1 MATQINKS
9 QLFKMAHTM
18 LRKAEASNFSE
29 ALRKAWKVMKLHAR
43 MLAGKVEF
51 SYRKMDGGI
60 RKAVGTLF
68 NINYTPKTPA
78 DGKPRKERPVD
89 VICYFDI
96 EKNAFRSF
104 CAANLI

>member
-1 MATQINKS
+1 MANAINKS

-18 LRKAEASNFSE
+18 LRKAVVANFSE
-29 ALRKAWKVMKLHAR
+29 ALRKAWQVMKLHAQ
-43 MLAGKVEF
+43 MLIGKVEF
-51 SYRKMDGGI
+51 AYCKMDGGV

-68 NINYTPKTPA
+68 NIDYTPKTPA
-78 DGKPRKERPVD
+78 NGKPRRERPAD
-89 VICYFDI
+89 VVCYFDV

>member
-1 MATQINKS
+1 MANKINKS

-18 LRKAEASNFSE
+18 LRKAEVKNLSE
-29 ALRKAWKVMKLHAR
+29 ALSKAWKVLKLHAK

-51 SYRKMDGGI
+51 SYRKLDGGI

-68 NINYTPKTPA
+68 NINYTPKAPA
-78 DGKPRKERPVD
+78 NGKPRKERPVD

-96 EKNAFRSF
+96 EKKAFRSF